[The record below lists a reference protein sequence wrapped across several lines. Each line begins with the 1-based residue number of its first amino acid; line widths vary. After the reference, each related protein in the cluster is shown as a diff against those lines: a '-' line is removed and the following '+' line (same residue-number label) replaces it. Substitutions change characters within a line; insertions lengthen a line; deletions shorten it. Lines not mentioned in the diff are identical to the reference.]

1 MKHRDDVL
9 VGVVVTIAFI
19 VLLLGSIWLVRGG
32 LQSGYP
38 LYARFPWGSGIK
50 QGQ

>member
-38 LYARFPWGSGIK
+38 LYARFPWG
-50 QGQ
+50 